1 MKSMSHI
8 LVAAAC
14 ALAMTA
20 CGGGSKKTTP
30 VTPPIVQPAYSA
42 TVLTTGTGLT
52 AQNGDLVTI
61 QYTAYLYDSTKPN
74 SEGTLFD
81 STYAR
86 SAPVTFTLG
95 AGQAIPQWDQGQAI
109 PAWDEGV
116 SGMLVGG
123 KVRLTVPA
131 SLGFGI
137 VAQTGPVLPGATVGV
152 AIPAN
157 TPLVFEVELI
167 NVQKA
172 VVPVTVPVPTTLYW
186 TDDIV
191 GTGTAIVAGSKVTV
205 HYTVWL
211 FDGTKSDTRGQEI
224 DTDLNTGVSTGY
236 VFTQGDPGLIAG
248 WNQGVLGMMPG
259 GKRTIYIPAS
269 LAYGSGTGPSGTIP
283 PNSALVYDIE
293 VISVQ

>member
-8 LVAAAC
+8 LVAVAC
-14 ALAMTA
+14 ALAVTA

-42 TVLTTGTGLT
+42 TALTTGTGLT

-116 SGMLVGG
+116 LGMLVGG
-123 KVRLTVPA
+123 KIRLTVPA

-137 VAQTGPVLPGATVGV
+137 VAQTGPVLPGATAGV

-157 TPLVFEVELI
+157 TPLVFEIELI

-172 VVPVTVPVPTTLYW
+172 IVPVTVPVPTSLYW

-191 GTGTAIVAGSKVTV
+191 GTGTAIVAGSKVTA
-205 HYTVWL
+205 HYTLWL
-211 FDGTKSDTRGQEI
+211 FDGTKSDTRGQVI
-224 DTDLNTGVSTGY
+224 DTDLDHGTSGFA
-236 VFTQGDPGLIAG
+236 FTEGDTSLIAG

-259 GKRTIYIPAS
+259 GKRTITIPAS
-269 LAYGSGTGPSGTIP
+269 LGYGATGSGAVP
-283 PNSALVYDIE
+283 PNTALVFDIE
-293 VISVQ
+293 IISVQ